1 MEMRSAHH
9 HSSIDARLYL
19 VALTTLLAVALPA
32 TAFAATPTTPVLS
45 DVYVS
50 SMGHVTV
57 TWSASTDADGDPLTY
72 YVYRLPQP
80 ITATNLPVTAVGST
94 ANTSIEIQASSA
106 EIAEAYVWYYAVR
119 AEETTGTAISGLSKT
134 MAPNLHG
141 YRFSSNAVT
150 CTRCH
155 EVHGAYPGEY
165 DYTDVELCYV
175 CHASSAPA
183 SPETDIGDKS
193 TYNIKAEFG
202 EYAGQSTGSDHR
214 TAKMESDKTECDAC
228 HSPHR
233 SPYYY
238 DNSGNYVAASSYRK
252 MLRVQTG
259 PEPTYTYYSLNTDT
273 AENTTF
279 CLACHGDDATPITYV
294 GDDGA
299 YTSTAGD
306 HNELGYGSAAHGT
319 GVLYSND
326 YVPSDAAAD
335 DSYPQVQCLAC
346 HAKHASA
353 ADKLIAYR
361 GDDTA
366 TSPSGTYAE
375 AELCFACHSSSSSE
389 NKVAA
394 SYAAPFSWNDRDVE
408 AEFGRASTHPV
419 SSSATGRSLTCASC
433 HNVHNVTEGGTAAWN
448 VARVSTPS
456 NTKATPADMT
466 AFCLGCH
473 TTTPP
478 SATIAADTLVPYRI
492 GFSDQSAAP
501 YFPGWDKSGFG
512 SLGVGETNHYTPAT
526 GGQPALCKN
535 CHDPHGSDYERLVAW
550 SAPTGTEKVG
560 VWAPNSGT
568 RENDSATAAALSS
581 EENLCYQCHGNGSA
595 YPQAPGAAD
604 VYTPANP
611 ASGSNNTHVM
621 SDYSGRHSDTEL
633 AADLGGT
640 NRHSECVDCH
650 DPHAAK
656 RVGGTATQDMLD
668 TSAPGSAIYGAWGVV
683 PDYSDPLRDGTSNP
697 GTYNWTAPATY
708 TDVRLT
714 GASTDMEAYLCLK
727 CHSGNTAQPAGQ
739 GDTALEFNPS
749 NFSVHNVLGQS
760 VGAQEA
766 FTYVASDA
774 NTYTDTWEFP
784 SIGVF
789 QASYDQNT
797 MLTCT
802 SCHTNESGNAKG
814 PHGSTVQWLLD
825 PAYPT
830 DWKTSY
836 LVVSKDD
843 PDGMNGTPI
852 CQKCHNLYGA
862 GGVVSN
868 SAHGRVSRHGGS
880 TNPCISCHI
889 KVPHG
894 WKRPRLLGYQSDDPA
909 YAATELNEIRAN
921 ISHTRD
927 ANGSVRW
934 ASRDCSTDYL
944 GASGCGGSTHSD
956 IAVSW

>member
-1 MEMRSAHH
+1 MSSTHH
-9 HSSIDARLYL
+9 HSAIRARLCPAIL
-19 VALTTLLAVALPA
+19 TALLIVALPA
-32 TAFAATPTTPVLS
+32 SALAAAPTTPALT
-45 DVYVS
+45 DAYVD
-50 SMGHVTV
+50 GAGYVTV
-57 TWSASTDADGDPLTY
+57 EWNASTDADGDPVTY
-72 YVYRLPQP
+72 TVYRLQQP
-80 ITATNLPVTAVGST
+80 ITATNIGSATAV
-94 ANTSIEIQASSA
+94 ASSVSGTSA
-106 EIAEAYVWYYAVR
+106 TVSAHADEIAQSYVWFYAVR
-119 AEETTGTAISGLSKT
+119 ATDGTNLSLVSKT

-141 YRFSSNAVT
+141 YRLSSATVS

-155 EVHGAYPGEY
+155 EVHGAYPADW
-165 DYTDVELCYV
+165 DYTYVDLCYS
-175 CHASSAPA
+175 CHGATSAADAAGAKSSL
-183 SPETDIGDKS
+183 
-193 TYNIKAEFG
+193 NIQAEFG
-202 EYAGQSTGSDHR
+202 DYDGQTQPASVHRST
-214 TAKMESDKTECDAC
+214 KMETDRTECDAC
-228 HSPHR
+228 HSAHR

-252 MLRVQTG
+252 MIRVQTG
-259 PEPTYTYYSLNTDT
+259 EDAGGPLYTYYSYNDDTLNPESG
-273 AENTTF
+273 ENAAF
-279 CLACHGDDATPITYV
+279 CLACHGSDATPIGYV
-294 GDDGA
+294 GDVDDYAG
-299 YTSTAGD
+299 TGGD
-306 HNELGYGSAAHGT
+306 HNSAGYSAAAHGPS
-319 GVLYSND
+319 VVYSND
-326 YVPSDAAAD
+326 HGRTNASE
-335 DSYPQVQCLAC
+335 YPQVQCLAC

-361 GDDTA
+361 GDDA
-366 TSPSGTYAE
+366 GSYAE
-375 AELCFACHSSSSSE
+375 SGLCFACHSSASGESR
-389 NKVAA
+389 VAA
-394 SYAAPFSWNDRDVE
+394 GYSAPFSWNDRDVE
-408 AEFGRASTHPV
+408 SEFSRTSAHPV

-433 HNVHNVTEGGTAAWN
+433 HNVHNVTEAGTGAWSL
-448 VARVSTPS
+448 ARVSTPS

-512 SLGVGETNHYTPAT
+512 TLGVGETNHYTPAT

-550 SAPTGTEKVG
+550 SAPTGAEKVG
-560 VWAPNSGT
+560 AWTPNSGT
-568 RENDSATAAALSS
+568 RENDSATASALSS
-581 EENLCYQCHGNGSA
+581 EENLCYQCHGNGVA
-595 YPQAPGAAD
+595 YPKAPGAAN

-621 SDYSGRHSDTEL
+621 SDYSGRHSDTEV

-656 RVGGTATQDMLD
+656 RVGGTATQDTLD
-668 TSAPGSAIYGAWGVV
+668 TSAPGGAIHGVWGVV
-683 PDYSDPLRDGTSNP
+683 PDYSNPVRDGTSNP
-697 GTYNWTAPATY
+697 GTYNWTTPSTF
-708 TDVRLT
+708 TDLRLT
-714 GASTDMEAYLCLK
+714 GVTTDMEAYLCFK

-760 VGAQEA
+760 VGAQEQ

-774 NTYTDTWEFP
+774 NTYTDTWQFP
-784 SIGVF
+784 TIGVF

-836 LVVSKDD
+836 LVVSTDD
-843 PDGMNGTPI
+843 PDGMYGTPI
-852 CQKCHNLYGA
+852 CQKCHSLYGA

-880 TNPCISCHI
+880 SNPCISCHI
-889 KVPHG
+889 KIPHG
-894 WKRPRLLGYQSDDPA
+894 WKRPRLLGHQSDDPA

-921 ISHTRD
+921 TSHTRD
-927 ANGSVRW
+927 ANGSVGW
-934 ASRDCSTDYL
+934 SSGDCSTDYL